1 MQTSNFE
8 GRPLNPP
15 PAPPLPSFRVNDAPP
30 FAYTAVDFTGP
41 VYFRTKETGGN
52 KAWIY
57 LFTCC
62 AIHLE
67 LVLDVLTVTF
77 IRTLKCFS
85 ARRSYHKESYQ
96 TMPRLLKLQ
105 RRLSKFNH
113 QEVKDY
119 LSQVG
124 VEWNFNLEK
133 APWWGGLFGRI
144 KKRCLRKVIRQA
156 KFSYDEMHTAIV
168 EIDGVINSHPSL
180 LPEFW

>member
-1 MQTSNFE
+1 MQTINFE

-30 FAYTAVDFTGP
+30 FSYAPVDFAGP
-41 VYFRTKETGGN
+41 VYFRMKETGGN
-52 KAWIY
+52 KAWIC

-62 AIHLE
+62 VTRAIHLE
-67 LVLDVLTVTF
+67 LVLDILTVTF

-105 RRLSKFNH
+105 RRLSIKTIFNH
-113 QEVKDY
+113 HEVKDY

-133 APWWGGLFGRI
+133 APWWGGLF
-144 KKRCLRKVIRQA
+144 KRTVKSRR
-156 KFSYDEMHTAIV
+156 
-168 EIDGVINSHPSL
+168 GVSGTR
-180 LPEFW
+180 